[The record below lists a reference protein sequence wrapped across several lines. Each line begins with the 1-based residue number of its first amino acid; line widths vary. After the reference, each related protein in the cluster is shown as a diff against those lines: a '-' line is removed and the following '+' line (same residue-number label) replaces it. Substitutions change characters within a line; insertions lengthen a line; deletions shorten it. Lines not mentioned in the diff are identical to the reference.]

1 MFVSEVDPNASE
13 SESGWVCL
21 FVELYT
27 MKLKGHFCS
36 VVQMAA
42 TVRKH
47 SKNTLAQQK
56 AEDKAEV

>member
-1 MFVSEVDPNASE
+1 MT
-13 SESGWVCL
+13 L
-21 FVELYT
+21 FVEFYT
-27 MKLKGHFCS
+27 MKLKGHFYS

-47 SKNTLAQQK
+47 SKNSLAQQK